1 MSAKMNVF
9 NNDDPRG
16 VRFIRIPQFLQL
28 TLDKYTAKLLL
39 TLYSTGK
46 ETVNFPT
53 SPILLNE
60 PTVITV
66 YQVFDSFLQ
75 KYVTRLRVNGTVI
88 SKTELNISPPDEY
101 QNVQISTTDAA
112 GDLISLISLS
122 NLYLLEL
129 P

>member
-1 MSAKMNVF
+1 MSAKMNIF
-9 NNDDPRG
+9 KDNGPALE
-16 VRFIRIPQFLQL
+16 FIEIPQFLRI
-28 TLDKYTAKLLL
+28 THDRNTAKLLW
-39 TLYSTGK
+39 TLFSVGT

-88 SKTELNISPPDEY
+88 SKTEWNILPPDEY
-101 QNVQISTTDAA
+101 HNVLIYTTRYPYYCPT
-112 GDLISLISLS
+112 ISLS

-129 P
+129 R